1 MSSGIQLII
10 ILFTFFFAAFSV
22 ASEFALVQTRL
33 SSLEDDKANG
43 NGNKKKL
50 DRQIYM
56 VTHLNDY
63 LSTTQVGVSLAGII
77 LGWIGEPFIDGLL
90 SDVLKLV
97 NLGETSS
104 RGISVIIGVGLLTYL
119 EVVFTEVV
127 PKNLST
133 DKPRQMLDIV
143 AGPLHYLHTLFY
155 PFVWLLNISAGA
167 VVKMMGIKMADENDD
182 SYSQNEILMLS
193 RNAVQSGELEKND
206 YLYMQR
212 AFDLNDKVARDIMV
226 DRTQL
231 VVLDI
236 DSSVKD
242 GLRLY
247 LQKRFSRIPVVANG
261 DKDRILGYVYN
272 YDLVRQSRVD
282 SSIGIDRMLRDITTT
297 SETTPITEVLQQ
309 MIKNRAPIV
318 VVVDEY
324 GGTSGIITDKDIYE
338 ELFGTVRDEIDPATN
353 EFIFKQPKGTYQVNG
368 KLTTY
373 DFERYFNT
381 DIKAFD
387 KSDIVTIAGF
397 IIDNYDDLK
406 VGKVIKIMNFEFKV
420 LDYENSFI
428 NWFEVTN
435 LNEAKPTIQKSTLD
449 QVKRGQKEQS
459 ENK

>member
-10 ILFTFFFAAFSV
+10 ILITFFFAAFSV
-22 ASEFALVQTRL
+22 GSEFALVQTRL

-43 NGNKKKL
+43 KGNPKKL

-77 LGWIGEPFIDGLL
+77 LGWIGEPFIDHLL
-90 SDVLKLV
+90 SDVLNLASV
-97 NLGETSS
+97 NAASA
-104 RGISVIIGVGLLTYL
+104 RGISVILGVGLLTYL

-133 DKPRQMLDIV
+133 DKPRQMLDVV
-143 AGPLHYLHTLFY
+143 AAPLHYLHKLFY

-182 SYSQNEILMLS
+182 AYSQNEILMLS

-212 AFDLNDKVARDIMV
+212 AFDLNDKVAKDIMI

-231 VVLDI
+231 TVIDI
-236 DSSVKD
+236 HSSVKD
-242 GLRLY
+242 ALKLY
-247 LQKRFSRIPVVANG
+247 LQSKFSRIPVVANG

-272 YDLVRQSRVD
+272 YDLIRQSRVD
-282 SSIGIDRMLRDITTT
+282 PNIGIDKLLRDITTT

-309 MIKNRAPIV
+309 MIKHRAPIV

-338 ELFGTVRDEIDPATN
+338 ELFGTVRDEIDPVTN
-353 EFIFKQPKGTYQVNG
+353 EYIFKQPKGTYQVNG

-373 DFERYFNT
+373 DFERFFNT

-387 KSDIVTIAGF
+387 KSDIVTIAGY
-397 IIDNYDDLK
+397 IIDNYDNLK
-406 VGKVIKIMNFEFKV
+406 VGKVIKIMNFEFKI

-435 LNEAKPTIQKSTLD
+435 LNDAKPQIQKSTLD
-449 QVKRGQKEQS
+449 ISKEQA
-459 ENK
+459 KGKDQK

>member
-22 ASEFALVQTRL
+22 GSEFALVQTRL
-33 SSLEDDKANG
+33 SSLEDDKSNG
-43 NGNKKKL
+43 KGNPKKL

-77 LGWIGEPFIDGLL
+77 LGWIGEPFIDHLL
-90 SDVLKLV
+90 SDVLNLV
-97 NLGETSS
+97 HINESS
-104 RGISVIIGVGLLTYL
+104 ARGISVIIGVGLLTYL

-143 AGPLHYLHTLFY
+143 AGPLHYLHTMFY
-155 PFVWLLNISAGA
+155 PFVWLLNASAGA

-182 SYSQNEILMLS
+182 TYSQNEILMLS
-193 RNAVQSGELEKND
+193 KNAVQSGELEKND

-236 DSSVKD
+236 NSTVKQ

-247 LQKRFSRIPVVANG
+247 LQMKFSRVPVVANG

-282 SSIGIDRMLRDITTT
+282 PNIGIDRLLRDITTT

-406 VGKVIKIMNFEFKV
+406 VGKVIKIVNFEFKI

-435 LNEAKPTIQKSTLD
+435 LNEAKPKIQESTLD
-449 QVKRGQKEQS
+449 KVKKGET
-459 ENK
+459 NK